1 MPSNANIVRL
11 RRAIV
16 SGVPISPLPTPTAPL
31 NSLRW
36 WFGRR
41 FTISHRVVCGGWLM
55 VVESIRFRSNR
66 YAIGETLRKV
76 KSREEDCSKSLVNFK
91 NSWLLSRFERMIR
104 AFHPFVYHRILYL
117 WVGIRSNR
125 IIQGT
130 ITRDPLIQRFDSTLR
145 DDAMNVY

>member
-1 MPSNANIVRL
+1 
-11 RRAIV
+11 
-16 SGVPISPLPTPTAPL
+16 
-31 NSLRW
+31 
-36 WFGRR
+36 
-41 FTISHRVVCGGWLM
+41 M

-130 ITRDPLIQRFDSTLR
+130 ITPDPLIQRFDSTLR